1 MKVLV
6 TGGAGFIG
14 SNLCETL
21 VNRGYEVI
29 CLDNFITG
37 KRENI
42 KDLIGKPNFTLIEG
56 DIRNLDICLE
66 ASKGVDVVLHQAAV
80 GSVPRSIENPLLT
93 HQCNADGFLNMIWA
107 AYKNEIKRFVYASS
121 SSVYGDIE
129 DLPRVEERI
138 GKPLS
143 PYAVSKRTNELYA
156 HIFSTV
162 YGMEIIGLRYFNVF
176 GKNQDPD
183 SPYAAVIPK
192 FFKSLLN
199 EEPPTIYGDGET
211 TRDFCYVGNVVH
223 ANLLAMEVN
232 DAEAFNQVY
241 NIAYGKQTSLNELF
255 RMIKEIIVEYLDNN
269 GYKEK
274 AERILKIEPVYGP
287 FRKGDIRH
295 SLADISKAKK
305 LLEYEPRVEVREG
318 LRLCL
323 KFYAN
328 KNYTG

>member
-1 MKVLV
+1 MKVLI

-14 SNLCETL
+14 SNLCEAL

-42 KDLIGKPNFTLIEG
+42 KDLIGKSNFTLIEG

-66 ASKGVDVVLHQAAV
+66 ACKGVDVVLHQAAV

-156 HIFSTV
+156 HVFSTI

-183 SPYAAVIPK
+183 NPYAAVIPK

-211 TRDFCYVGNVVH
+211 TRDFCYVENVVH
-223 ANLLAMEVN
+223 ANLLAMEVK
-232 DAEAFNQVY
+232 DAKAFNQVY

-255 RMIKEIIVEYLDNN
+255 RMIKEIIIEYLNSN

-274 AERILKIEPVYGP
+274 AGRILKIAPVYGS

-305 LLEYEPRVEVREG
+305 LLGYEPRVDVKTG
-318 LRLCL
+318 LYLAC
-323 KFYAN
+323 KFYL
-328 KNYTG
+328 GIIM